1 MTGSG
6 LIRTIAGLST
16 VIVLLAGCAGKT
28 QFRSACASEIK
39 NGWSE
44 LDIAKADGFAGTVSY
59 IKAFNLLTAA
69 RAMQTVENFDNCYRH
84 AKDARFYIR
93 ESRKGQ

>member
-1 MTGSG
+1 LASCSRRVQSTGSITTGYQHRLEEKIMTGSG

-44 LDIAKADGFAGTVSY
+44 LDIA
-59 IKAFNLLTAA
+59 
-69 RAMQTVENFDNCYRH
+69 
-84 AKDARFYIR
+84 
-93 ESRKGQ
+93 